1 MTEVSSTV
9 KNFTISINQQF
20 AGGTLFL
27 LLSDQEFK
35 KFLME
40 TSSKMLEENSPGCQ
54 KHAARIIGKNQKATS
69 HSGSS
74 LTLFRFQAMVCLLR
88 LMTNHHFCGYSVW

>member
-9 KNFTISINQQF
+9 KHFTISINHQF
-20 AGGTLFL
+20 LGGTLFL

-40 TSSKMLEENSPGCQ
+40 ISSKMLEENSPGCQ
-54 KHAARIIGKNQKATS
+54 KHAARIVGKNHKGMN
-69 HSGSS
+69 HSGS
-74 LTLFRFQAMVCLLR
+74 FQTQFKFQQWHA
-88 LMTNHHFCGYSVW
+88 CGE

>member
-9 KNFTISINQQF
+9 KHFTISINQQF
-20 AGGTLFL
+20 PGGTLFL

-40 TSSKMLEENSPGCQ
+40 ISSKMLVPWLSKTCSKDSWQE
-54 KHAARIIGKNQKATS
+54 
-69 HSGSS
+69 
-74 LTLFRFQAMVCLLR
+74 
-88 LMTNHHFCGYSVW
+88 SVRRG